1 MKDNFKLKDSFG
13 VLSLLFNDKEKYK
26 DHPVLKRIEE
36 LPNKPLYIFHDSEV
50 LYKSIRDKEPTSIDD
65 ILTVVSNI
73 TQTEDNAFQIET
85 TPSEC
90 LMPNCLYKIEDP
102 TILPVYITKLPN
114 LEPGI
119 IFNKD
124 DLDSVMSLVGF
135 FLSKE

>member
-1 MKDNFKLKDSFG
+1 MKDIFTLVDSFG
-13 VLSLLFNDKEKYK
+13 ILSLLFNNKEKHK

-90 LMPNCLYKIEDP
+90 LMPNYLYEIEDP
-102 TILPVYITKLPN
+102 TILPVYITKLPD
-114 LEPGI
+114 LEPGT
-119 IFNKD
+119 IFNED
-124 DLDSVMSLVGF
+124 DLDSVISLAGF